1 MVKNLP
7 GNTGNTDSIPGS
19 RISPGGK
26 FPGQRSLV
34 GYSLSSVAQSCLTL
48 CDPKDCSMPGFP
60 VHHQLLEL
68 TQTHVHWVGDATQ
81 PSHPLSSP
89 LPPAFSLSQYQGL
102 FQWVNSSH
110 QGYSLQGRKETDT
123 TEYARAI
130 PKNTED
136 YREIL
141 SKKKEQ
147 TTDT

>member
-19 RISPGGK
+19 RISSGGK

-141 SKKKEQ
+141 NKKKEQ